1 MENFN
6 KENNAPEVE
15 NPDQEVVGAD
25 GVKQDV
31 AKQDLVFFYFGMFG
45 ICLTSLVFSQLAPV
59 INTFMEAHLLPKIAG
74 VMESIID
81 FIICVF
87 TLVKMLAYSKPSSD
101 VFKRCLLVACGVV
114 LYHLTLHHS
123 FIRNTELWEAS
134 LLGLCI
140 FYSLFFGLDYVMN
153 SLVNFFRS
161 FRRDQKNQN

>member
-1 MENFN
+1 MEIFN

-15 NPDQEVVGAD
+15 NPDQKVVGAD

-31 AKQDLVFFYFGMFG
+31 VFFYFGMFG

-74 VMESIID
+74 VMELVID
-81 FIICVF
+81 FFICVF

-101 VFKRCLLVACGVV
+101 VFKRCLLVSCGVV
-114 LYHLTLHHS
+114 LFHLALHHS
-123 FIRNTELWEAS
+123 FIRNTELWEGS

-140 FYSLFFGLDYVMN
+140 FYSLFFGLDYVMD
-153 SLVNFFRS
+153 SLVNFFRF